1 MTRTVTIEPVTRIEG
16 HAKITLLLDDSGR
29 VNDARLHV
37 LELRGFEKFCLGR
50 SYREMP
56 AITARICGICPV
68 SHSLAAAKAGDAI
81 KGVKIPPAA
90 EKLRHLLTFAQLV
103 QSHALSFFHLSGPDL
118 LLGMESDP
126 RQRNLFG
133 LIAAHPEVAKD
144 GIRLRA
150 FGQAVIRLLGDRSVH
165 PAWAV
170 AGGGREPLTA
180 GQRDRIAALLP
191 EAMAIARKGLALGW
205 ELLARHADTVAHCG
219 NFPSLFLGLVGTDG
233 TLAHYQGTLR
243 MVDAAGRR
251 LEDGIDPVRYGELL
265 GEAEESWSYMKFPF
279 YRPLGYE
286 GDAGMYRV
294 GPLARLN
301 VAEQAGTPEADAEL
315 NRFRTLGDGGGP
327 VLGSFYF
334 HQARLIE
341 ILYALE
347 KIATL
352 LDDPELT
359 DDQVRSH
366 ARTNHPAGIG
376 VVEAPRGTLFHEYHV
391 DDHGLLTR
399 VNLLVATGQNNLAM
413 NRTILQIARA
423 SVRGGELTE
432 GALNRIEHG
441 IRAFDPCLS
450 CATHAIGKMPFEIL
464 LLDPDGRVLQRVVRC
479 SRRDGFFIQDGFD
492 I

>member
-1 MTRTVTIEPVTRIEG
+1 MKRISIDPITRLEG
-16 HAKITLLLDDSGR
+16 HGKIEIFLDDKGNVANSYFQIP
-29 VNDARLHV
+29 
-37 LELRGFEKFCLGR
+37 ELRGFEKFCLGR

-90 EKLRHLLTFAQLV
+90 GKLRRLLTCAQLV

-126 RQRNLFG
+126 PARNLFG
-133 LIAAHPEVAKD
+133 LIATHPEVARD

-150 FGQAVIRLLGDRSVH
+150 FGQEVIRLLGDRSVH

-170 AGGGREPLTA
+170 AGGGREPLA
-180 GQRDRIAALLP
+180 AAQRDHLQTLLP
-191 EAMAIARKGLALGW
+191 EALAIARRGLALGY
-205 ELLARHADTVAHCG
+205 EVLARHADTAACCG
-219 NFPSLFLGLVGTDG
+219 NFPSLFLGLTGENG
-233 TLAHYQGTLR
+233 ALEHYDGTLR

-251 LEDGIDPVRYGELL
+251 LEDGVDPARYDELL
-265 GEAEESWSYMKFPF
+265 GEAEEPWSYMKFPF
-279 YRPLGYE
+279 YRPLGYA
-286 GDAGMYRV
+286 GGAGMYRV

-301 VAEQAGTPEADAEL
+301 VADRAGTPEADAEL
-315 NRFRTLGDGGGP
+315 HRFRAFGEGGGP
-327 VLGSFYF
+327 VLGSFHY

-341 ILYALE
+341 ILHVLE
-347 KIATL
+347 RIGEL
-352 LDDPELT
+352 LADPELT
-359 DDQVRSH
+359 GDHVRSH
-366 ARTNHPAGIG
+366 ASTNHAVGIG

-391 DDHGLLTR
+391 DEHGLLTA

-413 NRTILQIARA
+413 NRTVLQIARA
-423 SVRGGELTE
+423 TVRGGELPE

-450 CATHAIGKMPFEIL
+450 CATHAIGRMPFEVVL
-464 LLDPDGRVLQRVVRC
+464 LAPDGRVLQRVVR
-479 SRRDGFFIQDGFD
+479 
-492 I
+492 

>member
-16 HAKITLLLDDSGR
+16 HARITLRLDDSGQ
-29 VNDARLHV
+29 VSDARLHV

-81 KGVKIPPAA
+81 KGVRIPPAA
-90 EKLRHLLTFAQLV
+90 EKLRRLLTFAQLV
-103 QSHALSFFHLSGPDL
+103 QSHALSFFHLSAPDL

-126 RQRNLFG
+126 KSRNLFG
-133 LIAAHPEVAKD
+133 LIAAHPEVARD

-150 FGQAVIRLLGDRSVH
+150 FGQEIIRLLGDRSVH

-170 AGGGREPLTA
+170 AGGGREPLTVA
-180 GQRDRIAALLP
+180 KRDSIAAGLP
-191 EAMAIARKGLALGW
+191 EALGIARKAVLLGR
-205 ELLARHADTVAHCG
+205 EALARHADMAAHTG
-219 NFPSLFLGLVGTDG
+219 NFPSLFLGLIGADG
-233 TLAHYQGTLR
+233 TLDHYAGRLR
-243 MVDAAGRR
+243 MVDADGKIV
-251 LEDGIDPVRYGELL
+251 EDGVDPTRYDELL
-265 GEAEESWSYMKFPF
+265 GEEVEPWSYMKFPF
-279 YRPLGYE
+279 YRPLGYAD
-286 GDAGMYRV
+286 GAGMYRV

-301 VAEQAGTPEADAEL
+301 VADRAGTPEADAEL
-315 NRFRTLGDGGGP
+315 QRFHALAGGGGP
-327 VLGSFYF
+327 VHGSFHY

-347 KIATL
+347 RIAEL

-359 DDQVRSH
+359 SEHVRSH
-366 ARTNHPAGIG
+366 ARTNHAVGIG

-391 DDHGLLTR
+391 DEHGLLTR

-423 SVRGGELTE
+423 VIRNGELSD

-450 CATHAIGKMPFEIL
+450 CATHALGKMPFDVVL
-464 LLDPDGRVLQRVVRC
+464 LAPDGTVLQRVVR
-479 SRRDGFFIQDGFD
+479 
-492 I
+492 

>member
-1 MTRTVTIEPVTRIEG
+1 MTRTVTIEPVTRVEG
-16 HAKITLLLDDSGR
+16 HAKITLLLDDGGQ
-29 VNDARLHV
+29 VADARFHV
-37 LELRGFEKFCLGR
+37 TELRGFEKFCLGR

-81 KGVKIPPAA
+81 KGVRIPPAA
-90 EKLRHLLTFAQLV
+90 EKLRRLLTWAQLV

-126 RQRNLFG
+126 KNRSLFG
-133 LIAAHPEVAKD
+133 LIATHPDVARD

-150 FGQAVIRLLGDRSVH
+150 FGQEVIRLLGDRSVH

-180 GQRDRIAALLP
+180 EQRDHVKARLP
-191 EAMAIARKGLALGW
+191 EALAIARKGLALGY
-205 ELLARHADTVAHCG
+205 EVLARHADTAAHCG
-219 NFPSLFLGLVGTDG
+219 NFPSLFLGLTGEDG
-233 TLAHYQGTLR
+233 TLEHYDGTLR
-243 MVDAAGRR
+243 MIDAQGRR
-251 LEDGIDPVRYGELL
+251 LEDGVDPLRYQELL
-265 GEAEESWSYMKFPF
+265 GEAEEPWSYMKFPY
-279 YRPLGYE
+279 YRPLGYAD
-286 GDAGMYRV
+286 GGGMYRV

-301 VAEQAGTPEADAEL
+301 VADKAGTPEAEAEL
-315 NRFRTLGDGGGP
+315 QRFRALTDGGGP
-327 VLGSFYF
+327 VLGSFYS

-347 KIATL
+347 RIAAILT
-352 LDDPELT
+352 DPELT
-359 DDQVRSH
+359 SEHVRSH
-366 ARTNHPAGIG
+366 ASTNHSSGIG

-391 DDHGLLTR
+391 DEHGLLTR

-423 SVRGGELTE
+423 VVCGGRLDE

-450 CATHAIGKMPFEIL
+450 CATHALGKMPFEIVL
-464 LLDPDGRVLQRVVRC
+464 LGPDGTLLQRVAR
-479 SRRDGFFIQDGFD
+479 
-492 I
+492 

>member
-1 MTRTVTIEPVTRIEG
+1 MARTIIIEPVTRIEG
-16 HAKITLLLDDSGR
+16 HARITLFLDDSGQ
-29 VNDARLHV
+29 VCDARLHV
-37 LELRGFEKFCLGR
+37 TELRGFEKFCLGR

-90 EKLRHLLTFAQLV
+90 EKLRRLLTWAQLV

-126 RQRNLFG
+126 GERNLFG
-133 LIAAHPEVAKD
+133 LIAAHPEVARD

-150 FGQAVIRLLGDRSVH
+150 FGQEIIRLLGDRSVH

-170 AGGGREPLTA
+170 AGGGREPLTVA
-180 GQRDRIAALLP
+180 KRERIAADLP
-191 EAMAIARKGLALGW
+191 AAMAIARRGVLLGRAAL
-205 ELLARHADTVAHCG
+205 ERHAEAADYTG
-219 NFPSLFLGLVGTDG
+219 NFPSLFLGLTGVDG
-233 TLAHYQGTLR
+233 TLEHYAGGLR
-243 MVDAAGRR
+243 MIDATGHRLQDGVDPA
-251 LEDGIDPVRYGELL
+251 RYDELL
-265 GEAEESWSYMKFPF
+265 GEAEEPWSYMKFPF
-279 YRPLGYE
+279 YRPLGYAD
-286 GDAGMYRV
+286 GAGMYRV

-301 VAEQAGTPEADAEL
+301 VADRTGTPEADAEL
-315 NRFRTLGDGGGP
+315 QHFRTLAGGGGP
-327 VLGSFYF
+327 VLGSFAY

-341 ILYALE
+341 ILHALE
-347 KIATL
+347 RIEAI

-359 DDQVRSH
+359 GDHVRSH
-366 ARTNHPAGIG
+366 ASTNHSVGIG

-413 NRTILQIARA
+413 NRTVLQIARA
-423 SVRGGELTE
+423 VVRSGELSE

-441 IRAFDPCLS
+441 IRAYDPCLS
-450 CATHAIGKMPFEIL
+450 CATHALGKMPFEVSL
-464 LLDPDGRVLQRVVRC
+464 LGPDGTLLQRVAR
-479 SRRDGFFIQDGFD
+479 
-492 I
+492 

>member
-16 HAKITLLLDDSGR
+16 HARITLLLDDSGQ
-29 VNDARLHV
+29 VSTARLHV
-37 LELRGFEKFCLGR
+37 TELRGFEKFCLGR

-81 KGVKIPPAA
+81 KGVSIPPAA
-90 EKLRHLLTFAQLV
+90 EKLRRLLTCAQIV
-103 QSHALSFFHLSGPDL
+103 QSHALSFFHLSAPDL

-126 RQRNLFG
+126 KTRNLFG
-133 LIAAHPEVAKD
+133 LVAAHPEVARD

-150 FGQAVIRLLGDRSVH
+150 FGQEVIRLLGDRSVH

-170 AGGGREPLTA
+170 AGGGREPLTVA
-180 GQRDRIAALLP
+180 KRDKIAAALP
-191 EAMAIARKGLALGW
+191 EALVIARKALILGR
-205 ELLARHADTVAHCG
+205 EALERHAEAAGHTG
-219 NFPSLFLGLVGTDG
+219 NFPSLFLGLTAVNGSLDHYDG
-233 TLAHYQGTLR
+233 RLR
-243 MVDAAGRR
+243 MIDAVGKIV
-251 LEDGIDPVRYGELL
+251 EDGVDPARYNELIGE
-265 GEAEESWSYMKFPF
+265 EEEPWSYMKFPF
-279 YRPLGYE
+279 YRPLGYAE
-286 GDAGMYRV
+286 GAGMYRV

-301 VAEQAGTPEADAEL
+301 VADRAGTPEADAEL
-315 NRFRTLGDGGGP
+315 TQLRALAGDDGP
-327 VLGSFYF
+327 VHGSFYA

-341 ILYALE
+341 ILYSLE
-347 KIATL
+347 RIAEL

-359 DDQVRSH
+359 GEHVRSH
-366 ARTNHPAGIG
+366 ASTNHAVGIG

-423 SVRGGELTE
+423 VVRGRKLSE

-441 IRAFDPCLS
+441 IRAYDPCLS
-450 CATHAIGKMPFEIL
+450 CATHALGKMPFDVVL
-464 LLDPDGRVLQRVVRC
+464 LAPDGTVLQRVVR
-479 SRRDGFFIQDGFD
+479 
-492 I
+492 